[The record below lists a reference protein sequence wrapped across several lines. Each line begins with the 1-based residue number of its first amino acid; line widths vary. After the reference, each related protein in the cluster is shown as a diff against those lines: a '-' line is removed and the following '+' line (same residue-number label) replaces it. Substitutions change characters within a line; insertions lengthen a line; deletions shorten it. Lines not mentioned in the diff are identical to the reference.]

1 MYIMSFDFV
10 GLIHITYLTYWVD
23 TEFSPNRMFSGW
35 KSKYHSI
42 GAEAI
47 STEYMI
53 ETEKVW

>member
-1 MYIMSFDFV
+1 MYIMSFDV

-42 GAEAI
+42 GAEAV